1 MTSDSSGRHVH
12 APVRPTSVS
21 RGSLARPT
29 RPGLAA
35 LAALAALVAL
45 LPAGLVLGASPAQA
59 ATNGSMVTLGDSV
72 ASGMHCSC
80 TPFPQQYAA
89 QVARGTGRSVTMH
102 NLAFPGATSDD
113 VVAQVARSSV
123 QSAVRSAGTA
133 LVMIGANDF
142 EYAFTGV
149 LAHQRRAWVAFPRV
163 AARVQANVTSIV
175 RTLQRLHP
183 GIHVVVADYWNVMRD
198 GKVGLRTYG
207 TWGESKAVQ
216 ATTYADQGLARAA
229 TATGATLVSTYTAFK
244 GSRGTG
250 DPTAL
255 LASDGDHPNARGHAV
270 IAAAFSR
277 AARLG

>member
-1 MTSDSSGRHVH
+1 MTSDTSGRHVH
-12 APVRPTSVS
+12 APVQPTSAC
-21 RGSLARPT
+21 RGSRARS
-29 RPGLAA
+29 GLAA
-35 LAALAALVAL
+35 VVALVAL
-45 LPAGLVLGASPAQA
+45 LGAGLVIGAAPAQA

-89 QVARGTGRSVTMH
+89 QVARTTGRAVTMR
-102 NLAFPGATSDD
+102 NLAFAGATSVD
-113 VVAQVARSSV
+113 VLSQVGRSSV
-123 QSAVRSAGTA
+123 QSAVRSSGTA

-163 AARVQANVTSIV
+163 ARRVQANVTTIV

-183 GIHVVVADYWNVMRD
+183 GIRVVVADYWNVMRD
-198 GKVGLRTYG
+198 GRVGLRTYG
-207 TWGESKAVQ
+207 AWGESKAVQ
-216 ATTYADQGLARAA
+216 ATTYANQGLARAA
-229 TATGATLVSTYTAFK
+229 SATGATLVSTYTAFK
-244 GSRGTG
+244 GSRGTA

-255 LASDGDHPNARGHAV
+255 LASDGDHPNARGHAL
-270 IAAAFSR
+270 IASVFLK

>member
-1 MTSDSSGRHVH
+1 MTSDISGRSVH
-12 APVRPTSVS
+12 APVQPSS
-21 RGSLARPT
+21 AHRGSRARS
-29 RPGLAA
+29 GLVAA
-35 LAALAALVAL
+35 VALVAL
-45 LPAGLVLGASPAQA
+45 LAAGLALGAAPAQA

-89 QVARGTGRSVTMH
+89 QVARSTGHPVTMR
-102 NLAFPGATSDD
+102 NLAFPGATSVD
-113 VVAQVARSSV
+113 VLSQVGQSSV
-123 QSAVRSAGTA
+123 QSTVRSSATA

-142 EYAFTGV
+142 EYAFQGV

-163 AARVQANVTSIV
+163 ARRVQANVTTIV
-175 RTLQRLHP
+175 QTLQRLHP
-183 GIHVVVADYWNVMRD
+183 GIRVVVADYWNVMRD

-207 TWGESKAVQ
+207 AWGESKAVQ
-216 ATTYADQGLARAA
+216 ATTYANQGLARAA
-229 TATGATLVSTYTAFK
+229 SATGATLVSTYTAFK

-255 LASDGDHPNARGHAV
+255 LASDGDHPNARGHAL
-270 IAAAFSR
+270 IASVFLA